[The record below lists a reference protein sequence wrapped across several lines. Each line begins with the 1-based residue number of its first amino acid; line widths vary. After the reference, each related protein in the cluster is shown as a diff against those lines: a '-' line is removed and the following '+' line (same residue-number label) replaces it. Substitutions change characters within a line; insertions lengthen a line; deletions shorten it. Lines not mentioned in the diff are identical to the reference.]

1 MSDDTATNEGFDFV
15 LEDAGPARKKLT
27 VTISADAVQKKID
40 ASIGTLQFQSA
51 LPGFRKGKAPKH
63 LLERRFGTALREE
76 TCNELMQEGCKK
88 AFEEL
93 GVKPLGNLEA
103 DDPDANIEIEAGKPL
118 SFGVVF
124 EVIPEFD
131 MPDVSKIEILKPQL
145 EVSDNHI
152 DEELTR
158 QCMRMGSAKEI
169 SKDFQADDRLLG
181 AAELFVEGEDE
192 STFSHE
198 QILVVIPKAKAAGQI
213 LGLSVDGLDKTF
225 KKAAVGDIVEITTTG
240 SETHERED
248 IRGKSLL
255 IKYTIHLGER
265 ITPITS
271 EELMERFSLP
281 SMDVLREQIRLALE
295 QQRDEQ
301 QASVLREQLIEAASK
316 HLEMELPENISGRQV
331 AADLERV
338 GMELMQRGLDENE
351 VEAKLAEVRDRSTT
365 QTLTQLKTWFMLER
379 VANEEDIIVSEQEIN
394 GRIATMAMQQGVR
407 PDQLRADLVKSD
419 RIMALARSIRERK
432 AVDHLVELA
441 SVSDCTME
449 EWDKQ
454 VEAKKAAAKS

>member
-51 LPGFRKGKAPKH
+51 LPGFRKGKAPKQ

-76 TCNELMQEGCKK
+76 TCNELMQEGCQK

-103 DDPDANIEIEAGKPL
+103 DDPDATIEIEIGKPL

-145 EVSDNHI
+145 EVNDEHI

-158 QCMRMGSAKEI
+158 QCMRMGSGKEI
-169 SKDFQADDRLLG
+169 SKDFQAGDRLLG

-192 STFSHE
+192 PIFSHE
-198 QILVVIPKAKAAGQI
+198 QILAVIPEANAAGHI
-213 LGLSVDGLDKTF
+213 LGLSIDGLDKTF
-225 KKAAVGDIVEITTTG
+225 KKTAVGDAVEITTTG
-240 SETHERED
+240 PETHERED

-271 EELMERFSLP
+271 EALMEQFSLP
-281 SMDVLREQIRLALE
+281 SMDVLREQVRLALE

-301 QASVLREQLIEAASK
+301 QASVLREQLVEAASQN
-316 HLEMELPENISGRQV
+316 LEMELPEKMSGRQV
-331 AADLERV
+331 AENLERIS
-338 GMELMQRGLDENE
+338 MELMQRGLDDNE
-351 VEAKLAEVRDRSTT
+351 VEAKLAEVRDQSTA
-365 QTLTQLKTWFMLER
+365 QTLTHLKTWFMLER
-379 VANEEDIIVSEQEIN
+379 VSSEENIQVSEQEIN

-407 PDQLRADLVKSD
+407 PDQLRADLVKND
-419 RIMALARSIRERK
+419 RIMPLGRSIREKK
-432 AVDHLVELA
+432 AIDHLVGLA

-449 EWDKQ
+449 EWEKRVD
-454 VEAKKAAAKS
+454 AKKAAAKS